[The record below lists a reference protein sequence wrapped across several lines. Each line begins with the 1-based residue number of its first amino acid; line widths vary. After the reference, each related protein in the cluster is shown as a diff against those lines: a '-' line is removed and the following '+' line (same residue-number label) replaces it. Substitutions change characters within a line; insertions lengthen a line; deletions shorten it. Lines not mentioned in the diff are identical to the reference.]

1 MKSRSDL
8 GDIVESQTNHT
19 FIMAFESL
27 DKLTFVDIP

>member
-8 GDIVESQTNHT
+8 GDIVESQANHA

-27 DKLTFVDIP
+27 NQLTFVYVP